1 LGTLE
6 PMSAG
11 RVVAAVM
18 AGLIVGQALWRRRSL
33 TRRAITAWIVAAV
46 LIAVYATGVLPDP
59 PNLERVLGG
68 IATALGPYAY
78 LLVGSVAFLE
88 TGAFLGVLTP
98 GDFTVLIGGVV
109 AGRGEVDIVLLIG
122 LVWACSLA
130 GDATGYLV
138 GRRLGRTFL
147 ERHGPRVRVTEERL
161 VQVERF
167 FARRGGAALLIGR
180 FVAIV
185 RPLTPFIAGSSR
197 MPFGRFLPYSVVG
210 TGLWATTFS
219 LLGYV
224 FYRSFSRVA
233 EYAGQAT
240 LGLGVTVAVG
250 AAGLYAYRRLRSAE
264 ERRALA
270 AWLSK
275 QGRRPVLRPLAA
287 VLEPAWRRA
296 VLPAVGL
303 ARGPLRAHVRRLV
316 PTHHG
321 IELTTA
327 VAVAGAGLFV
337 FGAYAR
343 TLAASPGSLTP
354 LDQSFMD
361 VLGALRVGAAM
372 APAAVL
378 TELASLSVT
387 AGLTLLATV
396 WLVARRDYA
405 EAATLVGGTALT
417 WLSVELTKAVVERPA
432 PLGALVEVERSSF
445 PSSHGAYAM
454 SFVAL
459 AVVAR
464 RVTGVLGRA
473 ALLVLALGL
482 AAAMGLGRLLLG
494 ADHFS
499 DVAAGWGLGAG
510 AYATCAA
517 VAIVAVHLT
526 HRDRGTEAPAGQDIR
541 VGAGRD

>member
-1 LGTLE
+1 
-6 PMSAG
+6 MSVG
-11 RVVAAVM
+11 RVVAAVI
-18 AGLIVGQALWRRRSL
+18 AGVVLGQALWRRRAL
-33 TRRAITAWIVAAV
+33 TRRAIAAWVVAAI
-46 LIAVYATGVLPDP
+46 LLAVYAAGFLPAP
-59 PNLERVLGG
+59 PNLELVLGG

-88 TGAFLGVLTP
+88 TGAFLGFLTP
-98 GDFTVLIGGVV
+98 GDFAVLIGGVV
-109 AGRGEVDIVLLIG
+109 AARGEVDVVLLIG

-147 ERHGPRVRVTEERL
+147 ERHGPRVRITEERL

-210 TGLWATTFS
+210 TGLWATTFT

-250 AAGLYAYRRLRSAE
+250 AAGLYAYRRLRGAE
-264 ERRALA
+264 DRRALA
-270 AWLSK
+270 AWLER
-275 QGRRPVLRPLAA
+275 QGRRPALRPLAA

-296 VLPAVGL
+296 VLPAVRL
-303 ARGPLRAHVRRLV
+303 ARGPLRAHARRLV

-327 VAVAGAGLFV
+327 FAVAGAGLFV

-343 TLAASPGSLTP
+343 TFGAFPGSLTP
-354 LDQSFMD
+354 LDRTFMD
-361 VLGALRVGAAM
+361 VFGALRVGATV

-387 AGLTLLATV
+387 AGLTLVATA
-396 WLVARRDYA
+396 WLIARRSYA
-405 EAATLVGGTALT
+405 EAATLASGAALT
-417 WLSVELTKAVVERPA
+417 WLSVELTKAVIERPA
-432 PLGALVEVERSSF
+432 PLGALVEAERSSF
-445 PSSHGAYAM
+445 PSSHAAYAM
-454 SFVAL
+454 TFLAL

-464 RVTGVLGRA
+464 RIPGVLGRA

-482 AAAMGLGRLLLG
+482 AAAMGLGRMFLR

-510 AYATCAA
+510 VYATCA
-517 VAIVAVHLT
+517 VMAIVAVHLL
-526 HRDRGTEAPAGQDIR
+526 HPDRGKGAPGGQGIR
-541 VGAGRD
+541 VRAGRG